1 MNNSNNGSSFFKP
14 MLRGLPIIIF
24 TMVAGIIVAKKYLKY
39 TTPLYESTAKI
50 KLADT
55 HEGVSDSKLYKDF
68 DLFATSNKISA
79 EVELLKSTVLVK
91 KAVDKLPIG
100 ISYYRIGGI
109 RKSELYTET
118 PFLVKAVVTDP
129 KRYEDIF
136 KIRIYKDSLI
146 DLQSATGEYVKTS
159 FNHVVST
166 KGVTL
171 VFFKNEQL
179 INKKVGLKV
188 NDNYQFVIHSEEGL
202 INSVI
207 ADLDVMSVDK
217 DVPVL
222 RISYKCPVPQ
232 KAADMVNALSAAY
245 ITDYIDE
252 KCKSADTTVNFL
264 DKQLKTYSSNLSG
277 SENDIENYRTQHNI
291 INIQQETETDLR
303 KVADLKKQLASVQMS
318 LKALDSLNRY
328 ISLNKERFFETAPN
342 FEEFTD
348 LLSTELV
355 KKIGDLQ
362 RDRKDLLLRFTPEH
376 ESVKSIDAKL
386 NDIANYLQESIRN
399 SQKALQ
405 IKYNDLQKS
414 ISESEQVFVG
424 LPTREKNMG
433 ILDRNFGLNQQIY
446 NFLHEKRT
454 EAEIAKAATISFHR
468 IISQGEVP
476 EKQVSPNVTIITIL
490 AGILGL
496 FAGIFMVYG
505 VHGMKGR
512 VNDQD
517 TISRLSGTIIAAAI
531 PFFKTNLEKARF
543 FKGWVLQMEL
553 KNGFKPGTIITISS
567 FDKMEGKTVI
577 TDALAQ
583 QVMLLDKK
591 VLLLNAS
598 EKVTGELEK
607 PVNWKKY
614 IESVRHNYDLV
625 LIKNLSLDEN
635 PAGLMVMAASDQN
648 LLVLD
653 SRRTKKTRVTDADF
667 VKDELKLTDMQF
679 VLNRAGYT
687 PSLFA
692 QAKQLLFKLINK
704 KANEAQY

>member
-1 MNNSNNGSSFFKP
+1 
-14 MLRGLPIIIF
+14 
-24 TMVAGIIVAKKYLKY
+24 
-39 TTPLYESTAKI
+39 
-50 KLADT
+50 
-55 HEGVSDSKLYKDF
+55 
-68 DLFATSNKISA
+68 
-79 EVELLKSTVLVK
+79 
-91 KAVDKLPIG
+91 
-100 ISYYRIGGI
+100 
-109 RKSELYTET
+109 
-118 PFLVKAVVTDP
+118 
-129 KRYEDIF
+129 
-136 KIRIYKDSLI
+136 
-146 DLQSATGEYVKTS
+146 
-159 FNHVVST
+159 
-166 KGVTL
+166 
-171 VFFKNEQL
+171 
-179 INKKVGLKV
+179 
-188 NDNYQFVIHSEEGL
+188 
-202 INSVI
+202 
-207 ADLDVMSVDK
+207 
-217 DVPVL
+217 
-222 RISYKCPVPQ
+222 
-232 KAADMVNALSAAY
+232 
-245 ITDYIDE
+245 
-252 KCKSADTTVNFL
+252 
-264 DKQLKTYSSNLSG
+264 
-277 SENDIENYRTQHNI
+277 
-291 INIQQETETDLR
+291 
-303 KVADLKKQLASVQMS
+303 
-318 LKALDSLNRY
+318 
-328 ISLNKERFFETAPN
+328 
-342 FEEFTD
+342 
-348 LLSTELV
+348 
-355 KKIGDLQ
+355 
-362 RDRKDLLLRFTPEH
+362 
-376 ESVKSIDAKL
+376 
-386 NDIANYLQESIRN
+386 
-399 SQKALQ
+399 
-405 IKYNDLQKS
+405 
-414 ISESEQVFVG
+414 
-424 LPTREKNMG
+424 
-433 ILDRNFGLNQQIY
+433 
-446 NFLHEKRT
+446 
-454 EAEIAKAATISFHR
+454 
-468 IISQGEVP
+468 
-476 EKQVSPNVTIITIL
+476 
-490 AGILGL
+490 
-496 FAGIFMVYG
+496 MVYG